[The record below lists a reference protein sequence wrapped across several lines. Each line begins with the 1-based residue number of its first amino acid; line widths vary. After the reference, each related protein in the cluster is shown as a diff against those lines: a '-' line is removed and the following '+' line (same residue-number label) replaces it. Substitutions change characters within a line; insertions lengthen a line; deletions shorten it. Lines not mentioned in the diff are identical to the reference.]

1 MTQVRPPRDPSTS
14 GTEPAKQGDGGSRL
28 QGAALMSTALR
39 LNPTPTPSAVRRL
52 ASDYREVQRRL
63 AALSRI
69 ASRLPR
75 STTEVELLTEVVDSL
90 LTYFDRTR
98 LVEVFVADGDR
109 SESRLYCRERG
120 GALKTTQCGGIEAL
134 PEAYRADFAVPRL
147 MAGDGSRGPM
157 MSAPVLE
164 GVALLGL

>member
-1 MTQVRPPRDPSTS
+1 MTHVRPPRDSTTS
-14 GTEPAKQGDGGSRL
+14 GTEPAKQGEGGSRL

-75 STTEVELLTEVVDSL
+75 LTTEVELLTEVVDSL

-98 LVEVFVADGDR
+98 LVEVFVADGDWTT
-109 SESRLYCRERG
+109 SPPYCR
-120 GALKTTQCGGIEAL
+120 Q
-134 PEAYRADFAVPRL
+134 
-147 MAGDGSRGPM
+147 
-157 MSAPVLE
+157 
-164 GVALLGL
+164 